1 MHLSINGRARTNR
14 SQRQSSAAPLD
25 PRPTAALGSPCAALL
40 ANRATSPGT
49 YPPIRG
55 HVRGELDGDVLVSGP
70 GFCTWNPASGYK
82 HSHKLLI
89 FPSSLSA
96 RSRQKFV
103 RWKYGCICHSN
114 GRACMQS
121 DTDTIKE
128 GCSHLAAP
136 KPQLPMSWNCPSKLP

>member
-1 MHLSINGRARTNR
+1 
-14 SQRQSSAAPLD
+14 LD

-55 HVRGELDGDVLVSGP
+55 HVRGELDGDVVLVSGP
-70 GFCTWNPASGYK
+70 GFCTWNLASGYK

-89 FPSSLSA
+89 SPSSLSA

-103 RWKYGCICHSN
+103 RDMDAFAIPTN
-114 GRACMQS
+114 GRACM
-121 DTDTIKE
+121 
-128 GCSHLAAP
+128 HAV
-136 KPQLPMSWNCPSKLP
+136 